1 MTYYD
6 LLQNPLQLLI
16 VEVLPPEQAAA
27 AGLSTGEARVQ
38 TILLLETVSQS
49 VTLGWRFTKKTG
61 EFGTW
66 DWESRSHY
74 PDWKCLVQAV
84 FPRDFVPAG
93 NLGGGRQGGQC
104 SSWGGACFSA
114 AEWCQHV
121 STCFNPSNQK
131 NKIYQNLTDPVSCG
145 CKWLCGVMI
154 YIDFWF
160 NQFLYL
166 SLSYI
171 IQELRKLIL
180 GRVHNRQNKWQVMGC
195 FEWYFGDSYSAYLSY
210 LYLQDQ
216 HVMHLQWQCRRA
228 RSSSSR
234 VHISEERRSNTT
246 RSQHFFCKT
255 TPVETLSENWAR
267 KDRKGML
274 KGLNKLKR
282 TLWVVLRTQS
292 FWRTSRFAQSSV
304 HGQSALPTFSI

>member
-1 MTYYD
+1 M
-6 LLQNPLQLLI
+6 
-16 VEVLPPEQAAA
+16 
-27 AGLSTGEARVQ
+27 
-38 TILLLETVSQS
+38 
-49 VTLGWRFTKKTG
+49 
-61 EFGTW
+61 
-66 DWESRSHY
+66 
-74 PDWKCLVQAV
+74 

-131 NKIYQNLTDPVSCG
+131 TQNISKYNGSSQL
-145 CKWLCGVMI
+145 WLYVVLWFI
-154 YIDFWF
+154 LILDDSWF

-166 SLSYI
+166 SLTI
-171 IQELRKLIL
+171 HVMNFPEIQELRKLIL
-180 GRVHNRQNKWQVMGC
+180 GCVHNRQNKWQVMGC
-195 FEWYFGDSYSAYLSY
+195 FEWYFGDSYSGYLSY

-234 VHISEERRSNTT
+234 VHIPEERRSNTT
-246 RSQHFFCKT
+246 RSPFFFCKT

-282 TLWVVLRTQS
+282 TVMDC
-292 FWRTSRFAQSSV
+292 A
-304 HGQSALPTFSI
+304 